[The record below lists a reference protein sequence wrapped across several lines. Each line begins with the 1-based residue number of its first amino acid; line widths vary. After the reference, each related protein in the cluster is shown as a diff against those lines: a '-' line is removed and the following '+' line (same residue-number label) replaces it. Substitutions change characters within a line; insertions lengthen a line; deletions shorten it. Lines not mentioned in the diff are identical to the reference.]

1 MNYLA
6 HLYIADANHDSLIG
20 HLLGD
25 FVKGAPGPR
34 YSESIRQA
42 ILFHRKIDSF
52 TDAHAATRAA
62 RKRFDPYWRRFAG
75 IMVDLCYDHFLA
87 RHWRRFNTET
97 LAGFTHRVYAEL
109 KRTPVHLPERLALIL
124 PHMASHDWLG
134 QYVHLQSVGTALDR
148 IASRLT
154 RGASFVGGIAQIKI
168 HYEKMEKD
176 FNAFFPDLIL
186 FARNYKQK
194 QEERIGNGDV

>member
-1 MNYLA
+1 MNFLA
-6 HLYIADANHDSLIG
+6 HLYIADANRDSLIG

-25 FVKGAPGPR
+25 FVKGSHGSR
-34 YSESIRQA
+34 YSEPIRQA

-52 TDAHAATRAA
+52 TDAHAATRAS
-62 RKRFDPYWRRFAG
+62 RKRFDPHWRRFAG
-75 IMVDLCYDHFLA
+75 IMVDLGYDHFLA
-87 RHWRRFNTET
+87 RHWRRFNAES

-109 KRTPVHLPERLALIL
+109 KRTPVPLPERLAQIL

-134 QYVHLQSVGTALDR
+134 RYIHLESVGMALDR

-154 RGASFVGGIAQIKI
+154 RGSSFVGGVAQIKI
-168 HYEKMEKD
+168 HYEEMETD
-176 FNAFFPDLIL
+176 FHAFFPDLII

-194 QEERIGNGDV
+194 QEKG